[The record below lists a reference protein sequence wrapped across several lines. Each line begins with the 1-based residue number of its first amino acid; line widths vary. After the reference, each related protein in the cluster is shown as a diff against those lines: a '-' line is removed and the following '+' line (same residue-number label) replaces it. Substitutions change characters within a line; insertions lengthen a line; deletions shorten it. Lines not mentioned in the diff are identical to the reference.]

1 MTIRVALHHETRYD
15 YDRKI
20 TLGPQTIRL
29 RPAYHARTP
38 IPAYNL
44 TVSPEDHF
52 CNWQQDPYANPAAR
66 LVFNSI
72 TDHFHVTVDLIAEM
86 TVINPFDFF
95 VDDAADQYPFTYDEV
110 LSYQLQPYLQPEPM
124 TSAMENWIATLPDKD
139 DRIIDWLVAV
149 NVAASQRVAYTIR
162 MEPGVQT
169 PAETLTLGSGSCRD
183 STWLMVQT
191 FRHLGVAARFCSGYL
206 IQLVADQKS
215 LDGPSGPEEDFVDLH
230 AWVEVFLPG
239 AGWVGLDPTSGLFAG
254 EGHIPLA
261 CTPHYAGAAPI
272 AGGHEKAEVE
282 FGHSM
287 SIRRIHEDP
296 RVTKPFDTETWETIL
311 QVGRDV
317 DRRLIDDDVRLS
329 TGGEPT
335 FVSIDNVDDEQW
347 NTGAVG
353 QHKRER
359 SAVLLKAL
367 RDDMAPGSLL
377 HYGQGK
383 WYPGEP
389 LPRYAFTCLWRRDGQ
404 PVWQNDKYLADET
417 KDLGHDNDDAHRLID
432 RLAETLGLSGRTH
445 FAVHEDAL
453 YFMQQEQQLPIDV
466 KSAEEKLD
474 DANERSMIR
483 RTLTRGLSKPVGYVM
498 PLQRAWWQSRATAS
512 PQVARSTTAKPDTGQ
527 WRTGAWPVRGER
539 VYLIPGDSPIGLRL
553 PLDSLPMAG
562 READAISSIPIDPFS
577 HRMELPPRSPIE
589 VQSDALS
596 QTLQSSLRQTNPSG
610 DQTAADNRSSGGPG
624 AYDRADPRDSD
635 AVKSQQVIRTALC
648 VEARHGRVHVF
659 MPPTQRLEDY
669 LDLITAVETSAT
681 QLDLPVVIEGYLPPH
696 DDRIEV
702 FKITPDPGVIEC
714 NVNPTQTWDE
724 LVDQT
729 TLLYGKAREH
739 RLCAE
744 KFDLDGRHTGT
755 GGGAHIVMGGIKA
768 ADSPFLRR
776 PDLLASIIAFWN
788 NHPSLSYLFSGKF
801 IGPTSQA
808 PRMDEARRD
817 SVDEM
822 EIAIAQMQRHLTD
835 DEVPPWL
842 VDRLFRDLLV
852 DGTGNTHRA
861 EICIDKLYSP
871 DSSTGRLGLVEL
883 RGFEMPPHEHL
894 YLAQQLWIRA
904 AIAAFWHRPYRR
916 PLRRWGTD
924 LYDRYMLPH
933 YVWKDFGEV
942 VLQLQQSGT
951 PIQTDWYAAQFEFRF
966 PPIGEVVAGDV
977 RMRLRAG
984 IEPWYVM
991 AEDSAAGGTAR
1002 YVDSSLERIEI
1013 LVDRFDPQTHDV
1025 FCNGNVVPM
1034 HPTGVVGQYVAGI
1047 KYRAWQPPRCLHP
1060 TIGID
1065 TPLQLDIVDR
1075 QARHSIGGCRYHT
1088 SHPGGRAHE
1097 TFPVNMYE
1105 AESRRGSRFEP
1116 DTMTGGTIPV
1126 PPPTPPSRPS
1136 GYNVTLDLR
1145 RCVKD

>member
-20 TLGPQTIRL
+20 TLGPQTVRL
-29 RPAYHARTP
+29 RPAYHTRTP
-38 IPAYNL
+38 VVAYDL
-44 TVSPEDHF
+44 TVSPGDHF

-66 LVFNSI
+66 LVFNTL
-72 TDHFHVTVDLIAEM
+72 TDHFSVKVDLIVDM

-95 VDDAADQYPFTYDEV
+95 VDEAADQYPFEYDEV
-110 LSYQLQPYLQPEPM
+110 LAYQLQPYLQKPKM
-124 TSAMENWIATLPDKD
+124 TSALETWIDKLPKKE
-139 DRIIDWLVAV
+139 DRIIDWLVAC
-149 NVAASQRVAYTIR
+149 NSAASSRVDYTIR

-169 PAETLTLGSGSCRD
+169 PTETLTLGSGSCRD
-183 STWLMVQT
+183 SAWLMVES
-191 FRHLGVAARFCSGYL
+191 FRQMGVAARFVSGYL

-272 AGGHEKAEVE
+272 SGGHDKAEVE
-282 FGHSM
+282 FGHAM
-287 SIRRIHEDP
+287 SVERVHEDP
-296 RVTKPFDTETWETIL
+296 RVTKPFTEETWIKINEIGK
-311 QVGRDV
+311 QVD
-317 DRRLIDDDVRLS
+317 DRLSKGDVRLT

-353 QHKRER
+353 EHKRER
-359 SAVLLKAL
+359 SAVLLKAV
-367 RDDMAPGSLL
+367 RQQTARGSLL

-389 LPRYAFTCLWRRDGQ
+389 LPRYAFTCLWRRDGE
-404 PVWQNDKYLADET
+404 PIWQNDQYLADET
-417 KDLGHDNDDAHRLID
+417 KDYGHDREHSHSFINT
-432 RLAETLGLSGRTH
+432 LAGNLGLTGQTN

-453 YFMQQEQQLPIDV
+453 YFMQREQQLPIDL
-466 KSAEEKLD
+466 KSDEDKLD
-474 DANERSMIR
+474 NADERSMVR
-483 RTLTRGLSKPVGYVM
+483 RALTRGLSRPVGFVM
-498 PLQRAWWQSRATAS
+498 PIERAWWQ
-512 PQVARSTTAKPDTGQ
+512 AKAGDPTSGWKTGQ
-527 WRTGAWPVRGER
+527 WPVRGER

-553 PLDSLPMAG
+553 PLDSLPLAG
-562 READAISSIPIDPFS
+562 RTASVFSSVPADPFS
-577 HRMELPPRSPIE
+577 HRMPLPKPAPIK
-589 VQSDALS
+589 VQAGSLS
-596 QTLQSSLRQTNPSG
+596 QVLQSNTDDGRSESFDGPDTYEQTTQADMDEVP
-610 DQTAADNRSSGGPG
+610 TAGI
-624 AYDRADPRDSD
+624 
-635 AVKSQQVIRTALC
+635 VRTALC
-648 VEARHGRVHVF
+648 VEAREGRVHVF

-669 LDLITAVETSAT
+669 LDLLTAVEQTAT
-681 QLDLPVVIEGYLPPH
+681 GLDLPVVVEGYLPPH
-696 DDRIEV
+696 DDRIDT

-714 NVNPTQTWDE
+714 NVNPTSTWDE
-724 LVDQT
+724 LVQQT
-729 TLLYGKAREH
+729 TTLYTKAREH

-755 GGGAHIVMGGIKA
+755 GGGAHVVMGGSTPG
-768 ADSPFLRR
+768 DSPFLRR
-776 PDLLASIIAFWN
+776 PDLLASMVRFWN

-822 EIAIAQMQRHLTD
+822 EIALAQLDRQTD
-835 DEVPPWL
+835 CDDIPPWL

-861 EICIDKLYSP
+861 EICVDKLYSP

-883 RGFEMPPHEHL
+883 RGFEMPPHEQL

-904 AIAAFWHRPYRR
+904 AIAAFWDKPYRE
-916 PLRRWGTD
+916 PLVHWGTD
-924 LYDRYMLPH
+924 LYDRFMLPH

-942 VLQLQQSGT
+942 VSTLRESGT
-951 PIQTDWYAAQFEFRF
+951 PIETDWYAAQYEFRF
-966 PPIGEVVAGDV
+966 PPIGEVVADDV
-977 RMRLRAG
+977 HMKVRAG

-1002 YVDSSLERIEI
+1002 YVDSSLERLEV
-1013 LVDRFDPQTHDV
+1013 LVDRFDPVKHAIV
-1025 FCNGNVVPM
+1025 CNGVAVPM

-1065 TPLQLDIVDR
+1065 TPLQIDVVDR
-1075 QARHSIGGCRYHT
+1075 SASHTMGGCRYHT
-1088 SHPGGRAHE
+1088 SHPGGRSHE

-1105 AESRRGSRFEP
+1105 AESRRGARFEAG
-1116 DTMTGGTIPV
+1116 TMTGGKIEIPNA
-1126 PPPTPPSRPS
+1126 PTPSRPS

-1145 RCVKD
+1145 RYGNK